1 MAKLFCGTSGWSYAS
16 WKPKFYPA
24 KLAST
29 KFLSHY
35 ASRLNTVE
43 VNYTFRHIASEKTLN
58 NWIAQTPPDFK
69 FSIKANQR
77 ITHILKLKDAVET
90 ARSFLATLQ
99 PLCEAD
105 KLAMVLFQLPP
116 FLRADRKLL
125 ADFLDGMPRDKRLR
139 LAFEFRH
146 ESWFKDET
154 WQALR
159 SHNAA
164 LCIAES
170 EKLEAPDIATADF
183 VYYRLR
189 KEEYSAPE
197 LKQIAERTNAHLK
210 RGKDVFVYFKHEE
223 TPEGALYAEQLL
235 QGAAA
240 NVNHPAKPRIL
251 RTGGPNA

>member
-1 MAKLFCGTSGWSYAS
+1 MAKLYCGTSGWSYKS
-16 WKPKFYPA
+16 WKPKFYPQ
-24 KLAST
+24 KLAAT

-58 NWIAQTPPDFK
+58 NWIAQTPADFK

-77 ITHILKLKDAVET
+77 ITHILKLKDAVDP

-116 FLRADRKLL
+116 FLKADQKLL
-125 ADFLDGMPRDKRLR
+125 GDFLSGMPRDKKLR

-146 ESWFKDET
+146 PSWFAEDT
-154 WQALR
+154 YAALTA
-159 SHNAA
+159 HNAA

-170 EKLEAPDIATADF
+170 EKLEAPDLATADF

-189 KEEYSAPE
+189 KEEYSLAE
-197 LKQIAERTNAHLK
+197 LKQISERTGAHQK
-210 RGKDVFVYFKHEE
+210 EGQDVFVYFKHEE

-235 QGAAA
+235 QGAAS
-240 NVNHPAKPRIL
+240 
-251 RTGGPNA
+251 NASA

>member
-1 MAKLFCGTSGWSYAS
+1 VAKLFCGTSGWSYAS
-16 WKPKFYPA
+16 WKPKFYPQ
-24 KLAST
+24 KLAAT
-29 KFLSHY
+29 KFLAHY

-43 VNYTFRHIASEKTLN
+43 VNYTFRHIASEKTLT
-58 NWIAQTPPDFK
+58 NWIAQTPADFK

-77 ITHILKLKDAVET
+77 ITHILKLKDAVEP

-116 FLRADRKLL
+116 FLRADQKLL
-125 ADFLDGMPRDKRLR
+125 GDFLAGMPHDKKLR

-146 ESWFKDET
+146 ASWFSDET
-154 WQALR
+154 YSALK

-170 EKLEAPDIATADF
+170 EKLEAPDVATADF

-189 KEEYSAPE
+189 KEEYSPSE
-197 LKQIAERTNAHLK
+197 LKQIQERTVAHMK
-210 RGKDVFVYFKHEE
+210 SGKDVFVYFKHEE

-235 QGAAA
+235 HGTSAQTSAS
-240 NVNHPAKPRIL
+240 
-251 RTGGPNA
+251 

>member
-1 MAKLFCGTSGWSYAS
+1 VVAKLYCGTSGWSYAS
-16 WKPKFYPA
+16 WKPKFYPE
-24 KLAST
+24 KLAAT

-58 NWIAQTPPDFK
+58 NWCAQTPAHFK

-77 ITHILKLKDAVET
+77 ITHILRLKDAVEP

-116 FLRADRKLL
+116 FLKADQKLL
-125 ADFLDGMPRDKRLR
+125 SDFLSGMPRDSKLR

-154 WQALR
+154 YVALK
-159 SHNAA
+159 SHNVA

-170 EKLEAPDIATADF
+170 EKLEAPDLATADF

-189 KEEYSAPE
+189 KEEYSPAE
-197 LKQIAERTNAHLK
+197 LKQIEQRTGAHLK
-210 RGKDVFVYFKHEE
+210 TGKDVFVYFKHEE
-223 TPEGALYAEQLL
+223 SPEGALYAEQLL
-235 QGAAA
+235 QSSAG
-240 NVNHPAKPRIL
+240 
-251 RTGGPNA
+251 